1 MAHCQ
6 GSQLEEGSHRGI
18 QVEEHH
24 GRQES
29 QGHQEH
35 RESQGSQGGHQLQL
49 RQQVQPEMA
58 VQHHVLRASQLQG
71 PRSGT
76 KEYRPV
82 CSFRVWHW
90 GRPEEVTRQKAK

>member
-1 MAHCQ
+1 MARYQ

-35 RESQGSQGGHQLQL
+35 RESQGSQGKHQLQL

-58 VQHHVLRASQLQG
+58 AQHHALRVLRLQG
-71 PRSGT
+71 QRSGT

-82 CSFRVWHW
+82 CSFRV
-90 GRPEEVTRQKAK
+90 